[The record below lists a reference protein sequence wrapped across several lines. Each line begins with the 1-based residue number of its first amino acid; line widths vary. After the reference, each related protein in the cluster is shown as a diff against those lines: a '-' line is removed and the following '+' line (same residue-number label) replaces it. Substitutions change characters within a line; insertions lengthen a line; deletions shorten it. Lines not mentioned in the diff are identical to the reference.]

1 MTLLLIRLSFE
12 FMEQRDGISFLSMA
26 YNKLASNYVLHDF
39 SRLTMTAFGKPAS
52 CFRRVHASLFQKL
65 ECLFSEKLF
74 GSFPFIS
81 LWEFSIYLC
90 PSNKIISQKIQ
101 SVYGLLIK
109 KLFDWKHESDHWT
122 NRSSEGSVPT
132 FVCPYSICSPRPFEP
147 KEDETVRTRFNVVTV
162 NRMVGLLVLSLD
174 GWKL

>member
-1 MTLLLIRLSFE
+1 
-12 FMEQRDGISFLSMA
+12 MEQRDAIS
-26 YNKLASNYVLHDF
+26 YVVHYYLHHRFIATNNDCFWKTSVLF
-39 SRLTMTAFGKPAS
+39 SPGACIILKIRM
-52 CFRRVHASLFQKL
+52 SLFG
-65 ECLFSEKLF
+65 E
-74 GSFPFIS
+74 IS
-81 LWEFSIYLC
+81 LGVFPLYES
-90 PSNKIISQKIQ
+90 
-101 SVYGLLIK
+101 
-109 KLFDWKHESDHWT
+109 DHESDHWT

>member
-1 MTLLLIRLSFE
+1 
-12 FMEQRDGISFLSMA
+12 MEQRDAISHVVHYYLHHRFIATNNDCFWKTS
-26 YNKLASNYVLHDF
+26 VLF
-39 SRLTMTAFGKPAS
+39 SPGACIILKIRM
-52 CFRRVHASLFQKL
+52 SLFG
-65 ECLFSEKLF
+65 E
-74 GSFPFIS
+74 IS
-81 LWEFSIYLC
+81 LGVFPLYES
-90 PSNKIISQKIQ
+90 
-101 SVYGLLIK
+101 
-109 KLFDWKHESDHWT
+109 DHESDHWT